1 MSVAVAWDERAAQR
15 QPGEDVVPVVP
26 PLAGLFPDGGLRRGS
41 VVSVPEAGSLPL
53 ALAAGASAAGG
64 WCAAVG
70 MPEVGVVAAAGMGV
84 DLDRLLLVDEPGER
98 WAEVAAALLD
108 GVEMVLL
115 RPPGRPSAGVVRRL
129 TA

>member
-64 WCAAVG
+64 WGAAG
-70 MPEVGVVAAAGMGV
+70 GVAEGGGPAAAGMGGGLGPPV
-84 DLDRLLLVDEPGER
+84 PGGGAGGRRGEG
-98 WAEVAAALLD
+98 AAAP
-108 GVEMVLL
+108 V
-115 RPPGRPSAGVVRRL
+115 GRVGR
-129 TA
+129 